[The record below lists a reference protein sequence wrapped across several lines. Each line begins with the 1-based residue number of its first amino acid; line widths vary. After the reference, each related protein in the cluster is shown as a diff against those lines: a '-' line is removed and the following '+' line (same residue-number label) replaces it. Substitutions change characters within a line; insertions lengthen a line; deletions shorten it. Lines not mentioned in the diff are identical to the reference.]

1 MLAFVSLILGL
12 IVGWVLGAGYVY
24 QAVADIID
32 SSDSPAEMAIKITGI
47 VKQFDELNVEPLD
60 KESLDA
66 LFQTKG

>member
-32 SSDSPAEMAIKITGI
+32 SSDTPAEMAIKITGI
-47 VKQFDELNVEPLD
+47 VKQFDLD

-66 LFQTKG
+66 QFQTKG